1 MSFISDLVGNILAAK
16 QLEELQG
23 LRAQMAQGNR
33 TDSQFTTVPYDWDNE
48 EFQAACEAIKVD
60 FFARHP
66 EFVRGSGEFSRVYP
80 DKIKGIETLNR
91 MSELNRIHPDEFL
104 LLIKEIYNF

>member
-1 MSFISDLVGNILAAK
+1 
-16 QLEELQG
+16 
-23 LRAQMAQGNR
+23 MAQGNR